1 MSTTVIPLR
10 THLSAGAAV
19 HQPLR
24 IIEDHT
30 AWMVLHGMSPRTI
43 DSRKRWLYRLHRRL
57 PHGLMYAS
65 SDDLT
70 QTMHAFAVEG
80 SWGKQS
86 LATYSRHARGF
97 YRWAIQVGRLAPPDP
112 SEALPRPSVPRTTP
126 RPATDEELRVAL
138 ERARDPYRLWVLLAA
153 YAGLRCIEIAR
164 LSREDVTERGIAI
177 RAGKG
182 DKPAWVPTHPLIWQA
197 VRDLPPG
204 QIARRA
210 DNGEPVTT
218 ERYISYAWCA
228 YARRIGI
235 TVGMHQFRHWFGTT
249 ALRNCGNVHTV
260 QNLLRH
266 ASITTTVIYT
276 AVSDMELT
284 QAVESLTISPQ
295 GVAR

>member
-1 MSTTVIPLR
+1 MSAVIPLR
-10 THLSAGAAV
+10 TLLPAGGTV

-30 AWMVLHGMSPRTI
+30 AWMALNGMSPRTI
-43 DSRKRWLYRLHRRL
+43 DSRKRWLYRLHGGL
-57 PHGLMYAS
+57 PHGLMYVS
-65 SDDLT
+65 SDELAAA
-70 QTMHAFAVEG
+70 MHAFATAGE
-80 SWGKQS
+80 WGRQS
-86 LATYSRHARGF
+86 LATYSRHTRGF

-112 SEALPRPSVPRTTP
+112 SDALPRPSVPRTVP
-126 RPATDEELRVAL
+126 RPATDEELAAAL

-182 DKPAWVPTHPLIWQA
+182 DKPAFVPTHPLIWQA

-204 QIARRA
+204 PIARRA
-210 DNGEPVTT
+210 DNGEPVAT

-228 YARRIGI
+228 YARRVGI
-235 TVGMHQFRHWFGTT
+235 RVGMHQFRHWFGTT
-249 ALRNCGNVHTV
+249 ALRNCGNMRTV
-260 QNLLRH
+260 QTLLRH
-266 ASITTTVIYT
+266 SSIASTVIYT

-284 QAVESLTISPQ
+284 QAVESLMISSQ